1 MAREVKKKTGTN
13 SSSGTAASRKPTLEL
28 PRIRFTIVRNYLLYA
43 HEIVRR
49 CWRRVL
55 GASAIFILI
64 MTVIHLAAIQ
74 LVLSLV
80 HIREQ
85 QNVLLSLT
93 TLPFTAYFLSGLIR
107 YLIAI
112 CRRPLAGGQPEV
124 GVESQSEGEG
134 AVGWST
140 FWLVP
145 PRAYLHMLL
154 FLVYYYF
161 LYVCLVKVVVDFREY
176 EGIIQIRM
184 VAGLFFFLWL
194 AARFIFAPLFI
205 LDGDR
210 NVRAA
215 LRHSYLLTTRR
226 TRRTLLFVVL
236 LLAILWLGILALGV
250 GAVYTLPLVLITIVL
265 IYDNYRSAAPERLKL
280 LEFGHAP
287 GQRRSGTRKKVRRKK
302 VAKAS
307 KSGGGRRSS

>member
-1 MAREVKKKTGTN
+1 M
-13 SSSGTAASRKPTLEL
+13 
-28 PRIRFTIVRNYLLYA
+28 YA

-49 CWRRVL
+49 CWRLVL
-55 GASAIFILI
+55 GASAVFILI
-64 MTVIHLAAIQ
+64 MTAIHLAAIQ
-74 LVLSLV
+74 LVLSLA

-85 QNVLLSLT
+85 QNVPLSLI

-107 YLIAI
+107 YLVAI
-112 CRRPLAGGQPEV
+112 CRRPLVSAQET
-124 GVESQSEGEG
+124 GEG
-134 AVGWST
+134 VATAGWSL

-205 LDGDR
+205 LDGER

-236 LLAILWLGILALGV
+236 LLLILWLGILALGV

-265 IYDNYRSAAPERLKL
+265 IYDNYRGATPERLQL
-280 LEFGHAP
+280 LEFGRP
-287 GQRRSGTRKKVRRKK
+287 PRQRRAGSRKKVRKK
-302 VAKAS
+302 KAVR
-307 KSGGGRRSS
+307 RRSN